1 MSNMALLVYGPP
13 PLPCLLVKSFARRCP
28 VLIRGRNGPA
38 VFEVV
43 GDLVPL
49 EIAAIWGAGPRP
61 VPALAQAEPPQQIS
75 LVSSA
80 SAGERWRRAAASW
93 ARLQTGCGTPSEAL
107 KHLLAGH
114 LQQLVRARCLCG
126 FALRASSLVGVHRS
140 DERIPSLRKA
150 NRIEEYCV
158 LVGCL
163 ISTSDMLRKWHNLS
177 A

>member
-107 KHLLAGH
+107 KL
-114 LQQLVRARCLCG
+114 
-126 FALRASSLVGVHRS
+126 SSLDISSNSSALGACADLPFVPPV
-140 DERIPSLRKA
+140 SLASIAR
-150 NRIEEYCV
+150 
-158 LVGCL
+158 
-163 ISTSDMLRKWHNLS
+163 MS
-177 A
+177 AFQVSG